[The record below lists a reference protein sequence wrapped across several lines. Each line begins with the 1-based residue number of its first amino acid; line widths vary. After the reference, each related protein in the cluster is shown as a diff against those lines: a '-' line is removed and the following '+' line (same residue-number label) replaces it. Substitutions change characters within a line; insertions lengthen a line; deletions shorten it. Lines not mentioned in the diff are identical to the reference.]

1 MKKLYNTFQQAEW
14 VAHKSDLIRYDEQT
28 GKYYIEVEGM
38 RYHSQ
43 EKQITKSD
51 EGFSNRNP
59 LKFREG
65 NNRKELSDETNSH
78 EGCSLSPD
86 KPVKLPDNHPSL
98 ENIPEI
104 RYLEDGE

>member
-1 MKKLYNTFQQAEW
+1 MKTLYNTFQQAEF

-28 GKYYIEVEGM
+28 GKYYIEVDGM

-43 EKQITKSD
+43 EKQNIESD
-51 EGFSNRNP
+51 KGFSSRNP
-59 LKFREG
+59 LKFREED
-65 NNRKELSDETNSH
+65 NRKELSDETNSH

-86 KPVKLPDNHPSL
+86 KPIKLSDNHPSL

-104 RYLEDGE
+104 EYLEEE